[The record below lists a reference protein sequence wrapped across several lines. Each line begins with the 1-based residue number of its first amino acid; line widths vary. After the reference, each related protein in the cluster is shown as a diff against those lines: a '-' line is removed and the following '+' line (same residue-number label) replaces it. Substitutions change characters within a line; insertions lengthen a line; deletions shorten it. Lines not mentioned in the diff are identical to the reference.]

1 MFPKSGNKH
10 PPGPTADDGAAYAE
24 AISKALTSEI
34 GASHAATKTVM
45 LWTGAS
51 DRSARYWLNGVHGPG
66 GRHLILLARNSAA
79 VMRTVLQ
86 LANRDGLELA
96 IEISAARAAL
106 VRATAIID
114 AFGTHAAIA
123 VSFEAVGDLA
133 HRLDGRVI
141 HTPRLIE

>member
-1 MFPKSGNKH
+1 MFPKSGNKL
-10 PPGPTADDGAAYAE
+10 PPGPTADAGAAYAE

-34 GASHAATKTVM
+34 GASHVATKTVM

-51 DRSARYWLNGVHGPG
+51 DRSARYWLTGDHGPG

-114 AFGTHAAIA
+114 ALGPMRR
-123 VSFEAVGDLA
+123 S
-133 HRLDGRVI
+133 
-141 HTPRLIE
+141 P